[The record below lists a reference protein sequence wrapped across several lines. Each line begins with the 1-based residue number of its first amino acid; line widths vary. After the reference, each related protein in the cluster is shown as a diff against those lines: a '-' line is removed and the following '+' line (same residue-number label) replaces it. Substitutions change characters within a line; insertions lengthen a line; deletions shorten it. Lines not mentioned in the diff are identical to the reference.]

1 MLEEL
6 ATELEDT
13 LLLDTAE
20 LDELGTELEELAT
33 ELEDTLLLDTEELD
47 DTLLEELDDRARN
60 WRLAIYTASQRS
72 AGMVTISDS
81 VCVLVAVKVQITDA
95 TTPPVR
101 VVLILQY
108 SAN

>member
-1 MLEEL
+1 MGVLS
-6 ATELEDT
+6 AEDE
-13 LLLDTAE
+13 DVSE
-20 LDELGTELEELAT
+20 LDELGAELEELTAELEELAT
-33 ELEDTLLLDTEELD
+33 ELDE
-47 DTLLEELDDRARN
+47 TLLEELEDRARN
-60 WRLAIYTASQRS
+60 CRLAKYTASQRS

-101 VVLILQY
+101 VVLISQY